1 MKSLLVACLIAI
13 MVSGFSLA
21 DFAQFGLA
29 QESTITVSASNS
41 LNVQLETVADGQ
53 ALFTNETSHTS
64 SYSAK

>member
-1 MKSLLVACLIAI
+1 